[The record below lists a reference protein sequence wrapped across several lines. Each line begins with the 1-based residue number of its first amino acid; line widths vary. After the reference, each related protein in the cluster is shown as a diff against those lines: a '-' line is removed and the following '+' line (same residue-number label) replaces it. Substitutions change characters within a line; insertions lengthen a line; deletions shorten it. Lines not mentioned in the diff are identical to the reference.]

1 MVDFVVVVDFFVVDD
16 EVVDVIVVVVDG
28 VVVDVV
34 VEVVVLSV
42 EEVEVE
48 VEVVVGDFVVV
59 NKISASV
66 VLGRGLGPAEVL
78 SVFIKPRDSVVS
90 LSFSSFLS
98 SSSDRMRSI

>member
-90 LSFSSFLS
+90 LSFSSLLS